1 MTIVS
6 KILKLI
12 KLLPLFIWLSLLIYS
27 MYKNNESLDLIH
39 TNICEQDFEQVRDGK
54 MYFTIFIDDC
64 TNHYYPCLFI
74 SEYEALEIFKHFK
87 SKVEN
92 QLSMKSK

>member
-27 MYKNNESLDLIH
+27 MYKNNKSLDLIH

-54 MYFTIFIDDC
+54 IYFTIFIDDC
-64 TNHYYPCLFI
+64 TNHYYLYLFI
-74 SEYEALEIFKHFK
+74 SEYKALEIFKHFK